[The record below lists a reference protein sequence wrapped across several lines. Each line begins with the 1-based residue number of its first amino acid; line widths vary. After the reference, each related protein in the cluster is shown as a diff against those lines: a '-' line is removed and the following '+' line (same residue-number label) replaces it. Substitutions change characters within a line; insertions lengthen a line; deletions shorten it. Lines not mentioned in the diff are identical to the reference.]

1 MAVQLEQVLLDND
14 RVEHQALV
22 VLQVVAEVSKHR
34 EVVLKL
40 LIPSFLEVVEEEVVV
55 SQLQILA
62 LEGVE
67 EVAFH

>member
-1 MAVQLEQVLLDND
+1 MQLEQVLLDND
-14 RVEHQALV
+14 HVEHQALV

-34 EVVLKL
+34 EVVLKF
-40 LIPSFLEVVEEEVVV
+40 LIPSILEVEEGEEAVV

-62 LEGVE
+62 LEGAE